1 VELPAL
7 VSRAREAFK
16 RFRIKEERMLDGY
29 KMVFGNGS
37 WVMFRPSG
45 TEPKTRIYCE
55 SRDVG
60 EVELLIQ
67 EGVRCIESVVYNQH
81 GSS

>member
-1 VELPAL
+1 
-7 VSRAREAFK
+7 
-16 RFRIKEERMLDGY
+16 MLDGY

-45 TEPKTRIYCE
+45 TESKTRIYSE

-60 EVELLIQ
+60 ESELLIQ
-67 EGVRCIESVVYNQH
+67 EGVKCIESVVYNQR